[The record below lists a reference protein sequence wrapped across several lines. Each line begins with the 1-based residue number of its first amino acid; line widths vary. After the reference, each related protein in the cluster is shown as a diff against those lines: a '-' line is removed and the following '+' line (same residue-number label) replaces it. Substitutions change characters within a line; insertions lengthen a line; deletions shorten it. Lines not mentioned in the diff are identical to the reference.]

1 MSQFFA
7 KVFSTMVA
15 ILAAAYLLP
24 GITVTGIW
32 AGFFA
37 AVVLGFVNG
46 FIRPIF
52 TILTIPF
59 TILTFG
65 LFLLVINAIM
75 ISLTSVLVPG
85 FAVSGFFSALI
96 ASIIVSFV
104 SSILH
109 NMLED

>member
-1 MSQFFA
+1 MEHFFA
-7 KVFSTMVA
+7 KVLSTMA
-15 ILAAAYLLP
+15 ALLAAAYLLP
-24 GITVTGIW
+24 GITITGVW

-52 TILTIPF
+52 TILT
-59 TILTFG
+59 FG

-75 ISLTSVLVPG
+75 LSLTSVLVPG
-85 FAVSGFFSALI
+85 FYVSGFLSALI
-96 ASIIVSFV
+96 GSIIVSFV

-109 NMLED
+109 SLFEQ

>member
-1 MSQFFA
+1 MTEFFA
-7 KVFSTMVA
+7 KVFSTMIA
-15 ILAAAYLLP
+15 LLAAAYLLP
-24 GITVTGIW
+24 GITVTGVW

-46 FIRPIF
+46 FIKPIF

-75 ISLTSVLVPG
+75 LSLTSVLVPG
-85 FAVSGFFSALI
+85 FAVSGFLSALI
-96 ASIIVSFV
+96 GSLIVSVVAGF
-104 SSILH
+104 LD
-109 NMLED
+109 NLLEQ

>member
-1 MSQFFA
+1 MSQLFA
-7 KVFSTMVA
+7 KIFSTMGA
-15 ILAAAYLLP
+15 LLIAAYLLP

-59 TILTFG
+59 TILSFG

-75 ISLTSVLVPG
+75 LSLTSVLVPG
-85 FAVSGFFSALI
+85 FTVAGFFSAII

-109 NMLED
+109 NMFEK